1 MNAPLLSRAR
11 VATVVI
17 AGLLLPLTTISTAT
31 ASTPSVGRS
40 CSRSELGRQRTTAGV
55 TLRCAVQRGRRQW
68 VVVTATPA
76 PTSSPSAS
84 PSSSPTTKIIP
95 APAATKPSTTPTTT
109 IAIPTPT
116 ITNGPAPQF
125 NGADRRFIVHHP
137 NGIWPRVPGPLVV
150 VLHGGFGGAEQAES
164 AYGWD
169 ALADRDGFTVLYPE
183 GLPIAIGHAWNAGS
197 CCATPAALGVDDVG
211 FISAVIDALV
221 NAKVAD
227 PKNVFATGMSN
238 GAMLT
243 YRLACDRPG
252 RFAAIGPV
260 AGTITSDCPTPA
272 PISVLHIHGEA
283 DANVPFDGSPT
294 TKGTAAGTVRMS
306 VPIALE
312 RFRTAAKCPAPS
324 TSTAGPV
331 TRQSSA
337 CPGGID
343 VNLITIA
350 GAGHQWPG
358 SPVLPTAAAAAIGVD
373 PPSQA
378 LDATA
383 QLWDF
388 FAAHRR

>member
-1 MNAPLLSRAR
+1 M
-11 VATVVI
+11 VVI
-17 AGLLLPLTTISTAT
+17 AGLLLPLATTCTAI
-31 ASTPSVGRS
+31 ASTPSVGRG
-40 CSRSELGRQRTTAGV
+40 CSRAELGRQRTTAGV

-68 VVVTATPA
+68 VTVATKQT
-76 PTSSPSAS
+76 PTS
-84 PSSSPTTKIIP
+84 
-95 APAATKPSTTPTTT
+95 TPTTPPQ
-109 IAIPTPT
+109 PTPT
-116 ITNGPAPQF
+116 SAPPTNVPGTPKTPTSAAPPQSSTPTVV
-125 NGADRRFIVHHP
+125 NGAATLRYAGADRRYVVHLP
-137 NGIWPRVPGPLVV
+137 NASAPRVPGPLVV
-150 VLHGGFGGAEQAES
+150 VLHGGLGGAEQAQS

-169 ALADRDGFTVLYPE
+169 AAADRNGFTVLYPE
-183 GLPIAIGHAWNAGS
+183 GLPIAFGHAWNAGS
-197 CCATPAALGVDDVG
+197 CCALPAALGADDVG
-211 FISAVIDALV
+211 FISAVIDTLV
-221 NAKVAD
+221 NAKVVD

-260 AGTITSDCPTPA
+260 AGTITSDCPNPA

-283 DANVPFDGSPT
+283 DANVPFDGSAT

-306 VPIALE
+306 VPTALE
-312 RFRTAAKCPAPS
+312 RFRTAAKCPAPT

-331 TRQSSA
+331 TRQPSA
-337 CPGGID
+337 CPGGIE

-358 SPVLPTAAAAAIGVD
+358 SPVQPTAAAAAIGVD

-378 LDATA
+378 IDATA

-388 FAAHRR
+388 FSAHRR

>member
-1 MNAPLLSRAR
+1 MIF
-11 VATVVI
+11 V
-17 AGLLLPLTTISTAT
+17 GLLLPLTVASIAA
-31 ASTPSVGRS
+31 ASTPSVGRN
-40 CSRSELGRQRTTAGV
+40 CTRAELGRQRATAGV

-68 VVVTATPA
+68 VVVDTKQTPTSTPRTPTA
-76 PTSSPSAS
+76 PT
-84 PSSSPTTKIIP
+84 PTPTP
-95 APAATKPSTTPTTT
+95 TPTPEPNSAATTNAPGTPKAPTT
-109 IAIPTPT
+109 IAAPPPSSTPT
-116 ITNGPAPQF
+116 VANVPGPQV
-125 NGADRRFIVHHP
+125 NVADRSFIVHHP
-137 NGIWPRVPGPLVV
+137 NGSRPRVPGPLVV
-150 VLHGGFGGAEQAES
+150 VLHGGLGGAEQAQS

-169 ALADRDGFTVLYPE
+169 AVADRNGFTVLYPE

-197 CCATPAALGVDDVG
+197 CCALPAALGVDDVG
-211 FISAVIDALV
+211 FISAIIDTLV

-283 DANVPFDGSPT
+283 DANVPFDGSAT
-294 TKGTAAGTVRMS
+294 TKGTTAGTVRMS
-306 VPIALE
+306 VPTALE
-312 RFRTAAKCPAPS
+312 RFRTAAKCPVPT

-331 TRQSSA
+331 TRQSSS

-358 SPVLPTAAAAAIGVD
+358 SPVQPTAAAAAIGVD

>member
-1 MNAPLLSRAR
+1 MNTHLPSRKRLA
-11 VATVVI
+11 ALGI
-17 AGLLLPLTTISTAT
+17 AGLLLPLTFVSVAT
-31 ASTPSVGRS
+31 ASTASAGRS
-40 CSRSELGRQRTTAGV
+40 CSRAEIGRQRTTAGV

-68 VVVTATPA
+68 VVVATKQT
-76 PTSSPSAS
+76 PTSAP
-84 PSSSPTTKIIP
+84 PTSPTAKTTP
-95 APAATKPSTTPTTT
+95 GPAATTTPTTT
-109 IAIPTPT
+109 APPTPT
-116 ITNGPAPQF
+116 IANVPPPQF
-125 NGADRRFIVHHP
+125 NVAARRFVVHHP

-150 VLHGGFGGAEQAES
+150 VLHGGLGGAEQAQS

-169 ALADRDGFTVLYPE
+169 AVADRNGFSVLYPE

-197 CCATPAALGVDDVG
+197 CCAAPAAQGVDDVG
-211 FISAVIDALV
+211 FINAAIDALV

-227 PKNVFATGMSN
+227 PKNVFVTGMSN

-283 DANVPFDGSPT
+283 DGNVPFDGSAT

-306 VPIALE
+306 VPTALE
-312 RFRTAAKCPAPS
+312 RFRAAAKCAAPT
-324 TSTAGPV
+324 TSNAGPV

-358 SPVLPTAAAAAIGVD
+358 SPVQPTAAALAIGVD